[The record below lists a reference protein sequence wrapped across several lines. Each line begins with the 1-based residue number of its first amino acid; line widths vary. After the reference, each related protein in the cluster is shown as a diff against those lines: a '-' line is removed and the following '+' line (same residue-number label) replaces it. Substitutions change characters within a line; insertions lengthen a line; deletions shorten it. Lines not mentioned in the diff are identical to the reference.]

1 VLRLA
6 QHKFV
11 SVLIEL
17 IMRKRSIDALVS
29 NIVKVEKQIPEI
41 SVLVKCLLDL
51 NLLVSFI

>member
-1 VLRLA
+1 MLRLA